1 MTPPSIDAWRC
12 LTTRIRHCLSACC
25 HGLKLRPN
33 TTYLNGRPA
42 LGPSEAAATMFYVLT
57 LRTIY
62 DYVLAQQGSLH
73 VAFIDYSAAFDSVG
87 HKFLERTLHRAGASA
102 KTRAL
107 FRAIY
112 SSANAVTAVSDIDG
126 QTVLS
131 DSFYIRRG
139 VVQGDITSPVY
150 FILALE
156 LILELHDRHPS
167 KGVDFG
173 PRVV

>member
-1 MTPPSIDAWRC
+1 M
-12 LTTRIRHCLSACC
+12 
-25 HGLKLRPN
+25 
-33 TTYLNGRPA
+33 
-42 LGPSEAAATMFYVLT
+42 LT

-62 DYVLAQQGSLH
+62 DYILAKHGTLH
-73 VAFIDYSAAFDSVG
+73 VTFIDYSAAFDSVG
-87 HKFLERTLHRAGASA
+87 HKFLELALHRAGASA

-107 FRAIY
+107 FKAIY
-112 SSANAVTAVSDIDG
+112 SAANAVTAVSDIDG
-126 QTVLS
+126 KTVLS

-156 LILELHDRHPS
+156 LILELHDRHPG

-173 PRVV
+173 TTRVVLTPFESVFWC